1 MSDET
6 PPSLKERRADRI
18 EGLRRRGEF
27 ERDVLVRE
35 VQRLRQDLAEKRAHW
50 KTAGIVAGSLAAT
63 WTVAHKLFGRRSLAA
78 KLGRI
83 SSAAS
88 VLFGLGKAVGKFRRF
103 L

>member
-1 MSDET
+1 MSGT
-6 PPSLKERRADRI
+6 APPAVKERRSERI

-27 ERDVLVRE
+27 ERDVLARE
-35 VQRLRQDLAEKRAHW
+35 LWWLREELAERRAHW
-50 KTAGIVAGSLAAT
+50 KTAGLVVGGLAAA
-63 WTVAHKLFGRRSLAA
+63 WTVGHKLFGKRSLAA

>member
-1 MSDET
+1 MSEAAS
-6 PPSLKERRADRI
+6 PAGKKRSERI

-27 ERDVLVRE
+27 ERDVLGRE
-35 VQRLRQDLAEKRAHW
+35 VSRLREDLAERRAHW
-50 KTAGIVAGSLAAT
+50 KIAGLVAGGLAAA
-63 WTVAHKLFGRRSLAA
+63 WTVGHKLFGRHSLAA
-78 KLGRI
+78 RLGRL

>member
-6 PPSLKERRADRI
+6 QPAVKERRADRI

-27 ERDVLVRE
+27 ERDVLVRD

-50 KTAGIVAGSLAAT
+50 KTAGIVAGGLAAT
-63 WTVAHKLFGRRSLAA
+63 WTVAHKLFGRHSLAA

>member
-1 MSDET
+1 MSDAA
-6 PPSLKERRADRI
+6 PPAVKKRRSDRI
-18 EGLRRRGEF
+18 EGLRRRGDF
-27 ERDVLVRE
+27 ERDVLAGE
-35 VQRLRQDLAEKRAHW
+35 LGRLREDLAERRAHW
-50 KTAGIVAGSLAAT
+50 KMAGLVAGGLAAA
-63 WTVAHKLFGRRSLAA
+63 WTVGHKLFGKRSLAA